1 MAQVI
6 SSEVISDRPQ
16 ANGFRY
22 VRYRFILEDN
32 NGQQHE
38 QYTSPKLVEPSFDE
52 QADMAVVGPQLLVQM
67 GEQEV
72 RQFIDICGDGG
83 DPLHDWIGYWV
94 KSSPA
99 WNTWEAAGTGTLKY
113 YLSREDQLL
122 LVHSCEH

>member
-52 QADMAVVGPQLLVQM
+52 QADMAVVGPQLLIQM
-67 GEQEV
+67 GEQ
-72 RQFIDICGDGG
+72 
-83 DPLHDWIGYWV
+83 
-94 KSSPA
+94 
-99 WNTWEAAGTGTLKY
+99 
-113 YLSREDQLL
+113 
-122 LVHSCEH
+122 